1 MTDPTEKGGA
11 DHRAYCFMERERQCR
26 GDCVAFDTNGAR
38 DTSGRL
44 TSCRLLNDV
53 AGVRAAIVTIGKHF
67 RLKDK
72 ELPGA
77 DLAPPRVGGQ

>member
-1 MTDPTEKGGA
+1 MVSPTELGGP
-11 DHRAYCFMERERQCR
+11 DHRAYCFVERERQCR
-26 GDCVAFDTNGAR
+26 GDCVAFDPNGAR

-67 RLKDK
+67 RLKDQ
-72 ELPGA
+72 ELPGS
-77 DLAPPRVGGQ
+77 DVPPPGVGG